1 MQFNASNAKHIE
13 RCFTAF
19 LNKHHLEY
27 RMHRSRTSAY
37 FKIVFDGNDFLIRI
51 SDHASTQHHDD
62 TPDFEVLSLKQFNKL
77 KRIFK
82 RVIKLSYKPE
92 YKAA

>member
-1 MQFNASNAKHIE
+1 MMFNASKAKYTE
-13 RCFTAF
+13 RCFIAF
-19 LNKHHLEY
+19 LNKHRIEY

-37 FKIVFDGNDFLIRI
+37 FKIIFDSNDFLIRI
-51 SDHASTQHHDD
+51 SDHPSTCLHDD
-62 TPDFEVLSLKQFNKL
+62 APDFEVLSLKQFNKL